1 MLKLMGLSSAD
12 RHRNST
18 RDDPKKQHVEMFI
31 QNSDNAFV
39 QNLVAAGYTPTDMR
53 RLNGQSEDA
62 AFTDF
67 IDVVHEMLPKRDQL
81 AGEERRDGAPS
92 SGAPAGKAAAIRPS
106 SLAPSMRALH
116 SQGEKNDV
124 CRHRNPR
131 PIRRWDQQ
139 DSSLVYLCYV
149 HVPFA
154 PPTESYLTASPAGQV
169 SFSKFRVALPDR
181 RTLMRTTT
189 TCKLSSC
196 VTGCAGLRNEGSSYV
211 PSPTM
216 ISARFLWDPL
226 VCPRLQCRANAESS
240 RDRMRSFKQQ
250 IMTSTAAASPLL

>member
-1 MLKLMGLSSAD
+1 MQANFKSPVSLSCHPLSGNTCYRYFAWVLPNTGEVSRSKKDSLMVAVLLSELIPRQLRAEEEAALTEAYKSPSVNLPKGVVLFLLKLMGLSSAD

-106 SLAPSMRALH
+106 SCLLYTS
-116 SQGEKNDV
+116 
-124 CRHRNPR
+124 
-131 PIRRWDQQ
+131 
-139 DSSLVYLCYV
+139 
-149 HVPFA
+149 
-154 PPTESYLTASPAGQV
+154 
-169 SFSKFRVALPDR
+169 
-181 RTLMRTTT
+181 
-189 TCKLSSC
+189 
-196 VTGCAGLRNEGSSYV
+196 
-211 PSPTM
+211 PSP
-216 ISARFLWDPL
+216 
-226 VCPRLQCRANAESS
+226 
-240 RDRMRSFKQQ
+240 RD
-250 IMTSTAAASPLL
+250 

>member
-1 MLKLMGLSSAD
+1 MVAVLLSELIPRQLRAEEEAALTEAYKSPSVNLPKGVVLYLLKLMGLSSAD

-139 DSSLVYLCYV
+139 DSSLFYLCYV

-154 PPTESYLTASPAGQV
+154 PRQ
-169 SFSKFRVALPDR
+169 
-181 RTLMRTTT
+181 
-189 TCKLSSC
+189 
-196 VTGCAGLRNEGSSYV
+196 
-211 PSPTM
+211 
-216 ISARFLWDPL
+216 
-226 VCPRLQCRANAESS
+226 S
-240 RDRMRSFKQQ
+240 R
-250 IMTSTAAASPLL
+250 I